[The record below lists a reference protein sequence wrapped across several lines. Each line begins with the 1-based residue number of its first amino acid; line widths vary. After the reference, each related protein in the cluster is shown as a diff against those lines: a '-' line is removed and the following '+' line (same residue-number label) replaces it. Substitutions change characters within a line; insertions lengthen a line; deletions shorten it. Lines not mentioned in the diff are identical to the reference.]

1 MSTISRCRFGRV
13 HQDVVKNWFMVSHV
27 IPSCVL
33 VDKIVLIYIVG
44 GVSPKVRN
52 LSSSRALS
60 SALSEAKRV
69 VRLRNE
75 VR

>member
-27 IPSCVL
+27 IPRCVL

-60 SALSEAKRV
+60 SVLSEAKRV
-69 VRLRNE
+69 VCLRNE